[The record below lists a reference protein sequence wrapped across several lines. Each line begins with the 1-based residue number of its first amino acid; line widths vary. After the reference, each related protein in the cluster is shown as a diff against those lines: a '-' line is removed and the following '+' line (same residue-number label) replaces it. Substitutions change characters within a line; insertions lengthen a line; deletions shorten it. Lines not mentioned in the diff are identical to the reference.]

1 MMSSIISPCT
11 HGIRRNVK
19 SRRARIRARY
29 FHLAASALSAFLC
42 LLWANGHAAQ
52 FPSDWKNLQTF
63 QVDRRGFI
71 KLDLPLATLDAA
83 RSGLEDLRLYDSKGN
98 EIPFRIDRPV
108 PAPKFVGDALNFRVA
123 IEDKLTVATFETGS
137 NRLIDRVTL
146 STPARD
152 FIKAA
157 TLEGSSDG
165 ETWQPI
171 LQANPIFH
179 QRNGAGR
186 LHLEFPPG
194 AWAHLRVKLDDSRT
208 SPIPLTGAQ
217 VHAAEPD
224 PVASEPL
231 DIRVVGRDEDDEQ
244 SRVTLRAAG
253 ANVTLAGI
261 EIEAVDP
268 LFSRQVSLAYRQVVE
283 DEIRENV
290 LARGTIY
297 RVAMEGHD
305 TVSSLIF
312 AENVTIPKGELIVT
326 LQNGDSPPLS
336 LTSFRAFRRPVYV
349 SWLAKEAGQ
358 FHLLSGNPSC
368 AAPRYDLSS
377 MTAEL
382 NAALIIPLD
391 LTPLEA
397 NPGWRAGEP
406 LPEIQG
412 IGAAIDLS
420 EWSFRKRLSL
430 TKPGVQQAD
439 LDLETLSRARPTFQ
453 DLRVIQNGKQLP
465 YLLERT
471 SITRSLVPAVDRADD
486 PKRPDVSRW
495 IIHLP
500 NPSLPLTRL
509 TCETNNPFFKRS
521 ARLLEEVPDKRGNV
535 RNVTLGAATW
545 ARTPDDKKKKLE
557 LALSSTST
565 AKLVLEVEVG
575 NNLPLELNNFQIYY
589 PATRVVFKSS
599 LDEEIF
605 LYYGNPKAQYPHYDI
620 DLVASRLL
628 SAERSKASL
637 SEMQQLKRSSWSEG
651 GIVAGK
657 GGWVF
662 WISLCAVVVVLFV
675 VIARLLPKKPGETMK

>member
-1 MMSSIISPCT
+1 
-11 HGIRRNVK
+11 
-19 SRRARIRARY
+19 
-29 FHLAASALSAFLC
+29 LAASALSAFLC